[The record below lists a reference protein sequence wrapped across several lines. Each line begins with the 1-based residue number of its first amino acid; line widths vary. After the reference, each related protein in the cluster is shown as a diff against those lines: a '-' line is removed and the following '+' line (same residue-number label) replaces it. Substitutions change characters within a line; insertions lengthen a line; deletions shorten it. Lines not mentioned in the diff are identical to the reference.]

1 MGAIISFITGG
12 IFILACIILFVIAFV
27 ITFVILEKRKVN
39 KHKKNQNY
47 EPKNQPNDMLDAEK
61 KVSNMNKND

>member
-47 EPKNQPNDMLDAEK
+47 QPKNQADVKVDYDYSDK
-61 KVSNMNKND
+61 KD

>member
-47 EPKNQPNDMLDAEK
+47 QPKNQSNYETNADEKNND
-61 KVSNMNKND
+61 SQS